1 MKENEM
7 VFGIRAVIEAIQAD
21 KEIDK
26 ILVKRELQGDL
37 SRELFEVLKGRDI
50 PVQRVPAERLDRLT
64 RKNHQG
70 VIAFIPAITY
80 ERLENI
86 IPFVYEQGK
95 NPFIVLL
102 DGVTDVRNFGAI
114 ARTCECAGVDAI
126 VIPSRGSVTV
136 NADAIKTSAGALH
149 VLPVCKEKS
158 ITEAI
163 RFLQASG
170 VKVYAAS
177 EKAFE
182 NYTAIKYDGPVAIVM
197 GAEDTSERLNYK
209 IAEYALA
216 VVMGTPHFHISF
228 IMNVSPECDCW
239 IHNDA
244 AFVPDLGILASA
256 DPVALDKAC
265 ADMVIQAPILH
276 GNNCLATAHE
286 HDDLCGCDKF
296 HLMHPDTDWLA
307 GLRHAEKLGL

>member
-114 ARTCECAGVDAI
+114 ARTCECAAVDA
-126 VIPSRGSVTV
+126 VIIPVRGSASV
-136 NADAIKTSAGALH
+136 NADAVKTSAGALH
-149 VLPVCKEKS
+149 TLPVCREQNLRSTLQYLKDSGFRIVAATEKGDYDY
-158 ITEAI
+158 T
-163 RFLQASG
+163 
-170 VKVYAAS
+170 
-177 EKAFE
+177 KAD
-182 NYTAIKYDGPVAIVM
+182 YTGPLCIIM
-197 GAEDTSERLNYK
+197 GAEDTGVSYENLALCDEWVK
-209 IAEYALA
+209 IPML
-216 VVMGTPHFHISF
+216 GTIESL
-228 IMNVSPECDCW
+228 NVSV
-239 IHNDA
+239 A
-244 AFVPDLGILASA
+244 AGILVYEA
-256 DPVALDKAC
+256 VK
-265 ADMVIQAPILH
+265 QR
-276 GNNCLATAHE
+276 NN
-286 HDDLCGCDKF
+286 D
-296 HLMHPDTDWLA
+296 
-307 GLRHAEKLGL
+307 